1 MRTTH
6 LRPGARPLLAAVVPA
21 ALLVA
26 GQVAAA
32 AAPEAPGAVPAVA
45 TAHPSTRASETS
57 PSLQV
62 VADGLDHPR
71 GIVALPFGLVL
82 VAESGEQGTTP
93 CLPPSPGTANKPACL
108 SDTGAITVAG
118 HGRKVRLVDHL
129 ASIGATDGTAASGPH
144 DVALTR
150 HGLQVLYGYA
160 NNPTGRAG
168 LGPDAAALGTLST
181 IGPHGDQRVV
191 ADLAA
196 YEQAH
201 NPGGEPGFAG
211 LWSNPFSILHDGR
224 NTLIADSGA
233 NAVLSVAP
241 DGTISTVAVL
251 PPRQVP
257 APPTAGLPPGATI
270 PMESVPTG
278 MARGPDGAVYVG
290 ELTGFPFPVGAAR
303 VFKIVPG
310 HAPEVV
316 ATGFTN
322 VIDVAFDHQ
331 GRLLVLEHA
340 THNLLSGD
348 GIGALK
354 RVEADGSVTTLIGE
368 GLKNPTSMS
377 VAPDGSIYL
386 ANNGVSVGGGQ
397 IVRFVP

>member
-1 MRTTH
+1 MRRVHT
-6 LRPGARPLLAAVVPA
+6 LLGAALPAVLLATA
-21 ALLVA
+21 
-26 GQVAAA
+26 QVAA
-32 AAPEAPGAVPAVA
+32 AAPEAPGAAVTPAAATPVA
-45 TAHPSTRASETS
+45 QAPG
-57 PSLQV
+57 LQV

-71 GIVALPFGLVL
+71 GLVALPFGIVL
-82 VAESGEQGTTP
+82 VAESGQQGTTP

-108 SDTGAITVAG
+108 STTGAVTLAAQ
-118 HGRKVRLVDHL
+118 GRKVRLVDEL

-144 DVALTR
+144 DVALTP

-168 LGPDAAALGTLST
+168 LGPSAAPLGTLST
-181 IGPHGDQRVV
+181 IDWHGTQRAV

-201 NPGGEPGFAG
+201 NAGGEPGFPG
-211 LWSNPFSILHDGR
+211 LWSNPFSILHDGAD
-224 NTLIADSGA
+224 TLVADSGA
-233 NAVLSVAP
+233 NTINSITPSGAISV
-241 DGTISTVAVL
+241 VAVL

-257 APPTAGLPPGATI
+257 APPPAGLPPGSMI

-310 HAPEVV
+310 QAPAVV

-322 VIDVAFDHQ
+322 VIDVAFDKQ

-340 THNLLSGD
+340 THSLLSGD
-348 GIGALK
+348 GVGALK
-354 RVEADGSVTTLIGE
+354 RVEPDGSITTLVGS
-368 GLKNPTSMS
+368 GLVNPTALS
-377 VAPDGSIYL
+377 VAPDGSVYI
-386 ANNGVSVGGGQ
+386 ANNAVSVGTGQ